1 MKGEFIQG
9 GFFLEPLVGQVYA
22 FTATVVIGAVAG
34 FCFDYY
40 RVLREIYRPKKVGTY
55 LGDSIFWLIT
65 TILVFGML
73 LMGNWGEMRLYVL
86 IGLSWGVLV
95 YFYFLSAALR
105 RLIRLK
111 FFLFYK
117 IWYLI
122 IQTGLFIWLVVS
134 FPLRLVLLVLSYPAG
149 WLKSLLT
156 KARLKLGLVFFK
168 PVGGGLNRLATKLK
182 SKMAGLQFWK
192 RK

>member
-1 MKGEFIQG
+1 
-9 GFFLEPLVGQVYA
+9 LEPLVGQVYA
-22 FTATVVIGAVAG
+22 FIATVIIGAVVG

-40 RVLREIYRPKKVGTY
+40 RVIREIYRPKKVGTY
-55 LGDSIFWLIT
+55 LGDIIFWFIT
-65 TILVFGML
+65 TILVFFML

-86 IGLSWGVLV
+86 IGFSWGVIV
-95 YFYFLSAALR
+95 YFCFLSKVIR

-117 IWYLI
+117 IWWLVAK
-122 IQTGLFIWLVVS
+122 TGLFIWLMVT

-156 KARLKLGLVFFK
+156 KAHLKLSLVFFK
-168 PVGGGLNRLATKLK
+168 LVGSRLNRLTAKLK
-182 SKMAGLQFWK
+182 SKLAGLQFWK

>member
-1 MKGEFIQG
+1 
-9 GFFLEPLVGQVYA
+9 LEPLAGQVYA
-22 FTATVVIGAVAG
+22 FTATVIIGAVVG

-86 IGLSWGVLV
+86 IGLTLGVLV
-95 YFYFLSAALR
+95 YFYILSVAMR
-105 RLIRLK
+105 RLIRFK

-117 IWYLI
+117 IWCLMV
-122 IQTGLFIWLVVS
+122 QTWLFIWRVVT
-134 FPLRLVLLVLSYPAG
+134 FPLRLVLLVLSYPVR
-149 WLKSLLT
+149 WLKFLLS
-156 KARLKLGLVFFK
+156 KAGLKLDLIIIK
-168 PVGGGLNRLATKLK
+168 PVEGRLQRLAVKLK
-182 SKMAGLQFWK
+182 SQLPGLKFWK